1 VVEVATFEQLSA
13 LGKAIMAAVVEA
25 EMLGLYAV
33 RPDLDR
39 AFDQVVVEARR
50 LEREMEEGDR
60 VELLVKTGEV
70 LVGS

>member
-1 VVEVATFEQLSA
+1 VATFEQLSA

>member
-1 VVEVATFEQLSA
+1 MATFEQLSA